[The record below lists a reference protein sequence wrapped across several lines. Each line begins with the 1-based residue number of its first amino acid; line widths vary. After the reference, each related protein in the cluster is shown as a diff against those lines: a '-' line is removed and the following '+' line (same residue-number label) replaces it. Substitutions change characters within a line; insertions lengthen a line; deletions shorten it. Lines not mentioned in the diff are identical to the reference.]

1 MYHGGEVREVFT
13 FTPYLHLEGG
23 GRGLQTS
30 GFSFRLIT
38 CKGQMKE
45 VDNKEMTKTK
55 KEEEKEG
62 KEVKDES
69 LPEDFCCPKPT
80 GRTSPPLLLELLP
93 TTWEQEADQEIKEA
107 DQEMEEVDQEMT
119 EADQEIEEAYQEMEE
134 AKQEKE
140 ETEQEA

>member
-1 MYHGGEVREVFT
+1 
-13 FTPYLHLEGG
+13 
-23 GRGLQTS
+23 
-30 GFSFRLIT
+30 
-38 CKGQMKE
+38 
-45 VDNKEMTKTK
+45 MTKTK

-62 KEVKDES
+62 NEVKDES

-80 GRTSPPLLLELLP
+80 GRTSPP

-107 DQEMEEVDQEMT
+107 DQKME
-119 EADQEIEEAYQEMEE
+119 EADQLKE